1 MGTVNARAAWQAELK
16 RRGLENVK
24 LEAPKGIP
32 QDILKDW
39 IAAEESK
46 ASTKPLWALL
56 WASVAAVACVAGVIY
71 SLVK

>member
-24 LEAPKGIP
+24 LEPPKGIP

-46 ASTKPLWALL
+46 ASTKSLWAPL

>member
-1 MGTVNARAAWQAELK
+1 MGTVNARATWQAELK

-24 LEAPKGIP
+24 LKPPKGIP

-39 IAAEESK
+39 IAAEERR
-46 ASTKPLWALL
+46 AATEPLWALL
-56 WASVAAVACVAGVIY
+56 WASVAGVACVAGVIY